1 MQPSVT
7 IFANE
12 EEGHVFLC
20 HDEQAKGQDTCVV
33 NNMEVCGN
41 LLCCR
46 FRPLD
51 ELRQFCKA
59 EVLSVLRG
67 FLSCAGITGDILVLH
82 DVWPLL
88 LLSLPHGIQSFSGDA
103 IGRRSISHFAK
114 RLGILL
120 GRRCVLV
127 EDVFI
132 FFSHGDTLEAAL
144 SGWRNQERD
153 EGSGMKD
160 RELEIAKIICVGD
173 QCEKKQ
179 LQDLRHEI
187 KEELGNSSIRIAG
200 EKGDRHK
207 KSREQGEWAES
218 TMSRRRHGDDNYYK
232 LSKSKSE
239 QLLLLAQLLEEDN
252 RLSSTWRREPHQSK
266 RFFGLCSEISTA
278 RLLLSFGLAIFFN
291 FKSSNLDTLLPS
303 SFSM

>member
-88 LLSLPHGIQSFSGDA
+88 LLSLPHGIQSFSGEA
-103 IGRRSISHFAK
+103 IGGRSISYFAK

-144 SGWRNQERD
+144 SGWRNQERAN

-160 RELEIAKIICVGD
+160 IELEIAKIICVGD
-173 QCEKKQ
+173 QCEKKK

-187 KEELGNSSIRIAG
+187 REELGKSGIRIAG

-218 TMSRRRHGDDNYYK
+218 TISCRRHGEDFYK
-232 LSKSKSE
+232 PSKSKSE
-239 QLLLLAQLLEEDN
+239 QLLLLAQLLEEN
-252 RLSSTWRREPHQSK
+252 GLSSTWRRREPHQSK

-278 RLLLSFGLAIFFN
+278 RLLHFF
-291 FKSSNLDTLLPS
+291 
-303 SFSM
+303 